1 MYMGILSTWGGCHFP
16 IIVHPLDPVAEIAD
30 RSPKVFPCLVN
41 TTTLPSFSISDVA
54 MWLNSKMIY
63 GKKWCV
69 PGLAHKTNSSMQS
82 LILLSF
88 SYYILMMPSMAWAE
102 KWHTKD
108 GKASINL
115 DPWKTAWS
123 NAPAITITS
132 QQYPH
137 WMLHDREIKFHDIK
151 PPDILGFVIAAVTT
165 LIQIS
170 FSIRAISSFP
180 FLHIFV
186 FFPGAFLY
194 IAKLLY
200 IINYGISGEQLL
212 TQVSS
217 KEEMFPHRCLKLLW
231 VPFFL

>member
-1 MYMGILSTWGGCHFP
+1 MPPPS
-16 IIVHPLDPVAEIAD
+16 PL
-30 RSPKVFPCLVN
+30 LVSN
-41 TTTLPSFSISDVA
+41 IRT
-54 MWLNSKMIY
+54 
-63 GKKWCV
+63 
-69 PGLAHKTNSSMQS
+69 GL
-82 LILLSF
+82 
-88 SYYILMMPSMAWAE
+88 
-102 KWHTKD
+102 
-108 GKASINL
+108 
-115 DPWKTAWS
+115 
-123 NAPAITITS
+123 
-132 QQYPH
+132 
-137 WMLHDREIKFHDIK
+137 LHDREIKFHDIK